1 MPTFLIRK
9 VGVEI
14 FFNFQD
20 GAVFAMKTITNK
32 NILIVEDSKSLRNE
46 LFDYF
51 SVSNT
56 VHTAK
61 TLAEATEEIRQHE
74 FDIILL
80 DLILPDGSGL
90 SLFNE
95 RGEGT
100 PVVILSDLGSDNNI
114 LQGFE
119 YGAADYIV
127 KPASAKIIEARMA
140 LRLLP
145 PKEAVFSLHGLTVD
159 MRKRTAV
166 YNNRPLDL
174 TSSEFN
180 ILTFLMQNAG
190 NYYSAVDIYEA
201 VWKMPHLNTQ
211 TIRIHLHN
219 LRKKMIQMSEECGE
233 LIITEFGKGY
243 TFRRGS

>member
-14 FFNFQD
+14 FLNFQD

-61 TLAEATEEIRQHE
+61 TLAEATDKIKQHG

-95 RGEGT
+95 IGGGT

>member
-1 MPTFLIRK
+1 
-9 VGVEI
+9 
-14 FFNFQD
+14 
-20 GAVFAMKTITNK
+20 MKTVTNK
-32 NILIVEDSKSLRNE
+32 NILVVEDSDVLRDE
-46 LFDYF
+46 LCNYF

-61 TLAEATEEIRQHE
+61 NLAEATAEIKQYG

-80 DLILPDGSGL
+80 DLVLPDGNGL
-90 SLFNE
+90 SVLNE
-95 RGEGT
+95 IGSGT
-100 PVVILSDLGSDNNI
+100 PVVILSDLGSDDNI
-114 LQGFE
+114 LQGFD

-127 KPASAKIIEARMA
+127 KPASPKIIEARMA

-166 YNNRPLDL
+166 YGNSPLDL

-180 ILTFLMQNAG
+180 ILTFLMRNAG
-190 NYYSAVDIYEA
+190 NYYSACDIYEA
-201 VWKMPHLNTQ
+201 VWKMPYLNTQ

-219 LRKKMIQMSEECGE
+219 LRKKMIQMSDECGE

-243 TFRRGS
+243 TFRKES

>member
-1 MPTFLIRK
+1 
-9 VGVEI
+9 
-14 FFNFQD
+14 
-20 GAVFAMKTITNK
+20 MKNVTNK
-32 NILIVEDSKSLRNE
+32 NILIVEDSETLCDE
-46 LFDYF
+46 LCRYF

-61 TLAEATEEIRQHE
+61 NLAEATAKIKEHG

-90 SLFNE
+90 SLLNE
-95 RGEGT
+95 LDGGT
-100 PVVILSDLGSDNNI
+100 PVVILSDLGSDNSI

>member
-14 FFNFQD
+14 FLNFQG

-61 TLAEATEEIRQHE
+61 TLAEATEEIKQHE

-95 RGEGT
+95 LGEGT

-127 KPASAKIIEARMA
+127 EARMA